1 MRKKPIISLALI
13 IFLLGNAP
21 HAGAFFLD
29 KLFNK
34 AITPDSQILTLSSTI
49 TSVDDVNKNGLNDGG
64 DTIRFGYTI
73 DNPTEKEISLAT
85 LRTNIPRNY
94 LNFIHNIQG
103 TMNLSDVDSTVTIP
117 NLRINPGEKL
127 LISFDARL
135 NYFTDVEKTI
145 FTEPEIITSDKK
157 SLIKS
162 ERKELKAK
170 TWKGKTPSSVNM
182 RQKK

>member
-1 MRKKPIISLALI
+1 
-13 IFLLGNAP
+13 
-21 HAGAFFLD
+21 
-29 KLFNK
+29 
-34 AITPDSQILTLSSTI
+34 
-49 TSVDDVNKNGLNDGG
+49 
-64 DTIRFGYTI
+64 
-73 DNPTEKEISLAT
+73 
-85 LRTNIPRNY
+85 
-94 LNFIHNIQG
+94 
-103 TMNLSDVDSTVTIP
+103 MNLSDVDSTVTIP

-162 ERKELKAK
+162 ERKEIKAK
-170 TWKGKTPSSVNM
+170 AWKGKTPSSVNM